1 MRRDG
6 RRRRGLQLR
15 LVRLEE
21 LVVGVV
27 RVLLHLL
34 AQVVR
39 HAGRDEVHPDGDEVI
54 KNRHVLREES
64 IREPVKHK
72 VHMGKQLENKKRNSP
87 FVPAHALHDQKVV
100 ELVHGLREVHLEVVR
115 ASPEP
120 ERLVQVQHGE
130 E

>member
-64 IREPVKHK
+64 VGEP
-72 VHMGKQLENKKRNSP
+72 L
-87 FVPAHALHDQKVV
+87 VPAHALHDQKVV
-100 ELVHGLREVHLEVVR
+100 ELVHGLREVHFKVVR